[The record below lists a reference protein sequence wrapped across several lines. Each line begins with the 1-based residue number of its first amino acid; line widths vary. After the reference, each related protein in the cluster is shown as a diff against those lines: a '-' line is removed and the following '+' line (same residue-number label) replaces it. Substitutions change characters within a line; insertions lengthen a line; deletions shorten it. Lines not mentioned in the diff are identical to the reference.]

1 MAVFVREPGAIG
13 KAGQA
18 GGEVNTAYIYLIS
31 AVAAVGG
38 LLFGFDTAVING
50 GIVFLKAHFQL
61 TQFQTEIAASSLLFG
76 CIIGAGTA
84 GFLSDRFGRRTVL
97 MLAALLFLFSAVGA
111 ALPRTLS
118 EFIAA
123 RFLGGLAI
131 GIASLLSPLYIA
143 EIAPAAIRGRLVT
156 LNQMAIVT
164 GILCS
169 YIVNW
174 TLADFGPNNWRWM
187 FAVAGV
193 PSLFFLL
200 ALFAV
205 PESPRWLIKHGRY
218 REGLAVLKRIC
229 GIQEA
234 ERQAEE
240 IQTGLEEEQGSLRL
254 LFSAVLRR
262 PLTIAVVLAVLQQ
275 ITGINTILYYG
286 SLIMTEQAGQQSA
299 NVALAANV
307 VIGIVNL
314 LATVIALLIID
325 RAGRKALLLFASAGM
340 GLSLGILGI
349 VFHFWQD
356 PGLLVLVP
364 ILAYV
369 ACFGVGMG
377 AVVWVLMSELFP
389 TRVRGRAMSV
399 ATVSLWMACFLIT
412 LTFLSLVEA
421 ITAAGAF
428 WVYASMCIITLF
440 FVWHFC
446 PETKGKTLEEIEKW
460 WLK

>member
-1 MAVFVREPGAIG
+1 
-13 KAGQA
+13 
-18 GGEVNTAYIYLIS
+18 
-31 AVAAVGG
+31 
-38 LLFGFDTAVING
+38 
-50 GIVFLKAHFQL
+50 
-61 TQFQTEIAASSLLFG
+61 
-76 CIIGAGTA
+76 
-84 GFLSDRFGRRTVL
+84 
-97 MLAALLFLFSAVGA
+97 MLAAVLFLLSAVGA

-118 EFIAA
+118 EFVAA

-143 EIAPAAIRGRLVT
+143 EIAPAHIRGRLVT

-169 YIVNW
+169 YVVNW
-174 TLADFGPNNWRWM
+174 SLADFGPNNWRWM
-187 FAVAGV
+187 FAAAGL
-193 PSLFFLL
+193 PSLLFLL

-205 PESPRWLIKHGRY
+205 PESPRWLIKQGRLK
-218 REGLAVLKRIC
+218 EGLAVLQRIC
-229 GIQEA
+229 GKRQA
-234 ERQAEE
+234 ERQAQE
-240 IQTGLEEEQGSLRL
+240 IKTALEEEEGTWRL

-262 PLTIAVVLAVLQQ
+262 PLMIAVVLAILQQ

-299 NVALAANV
+299 NVALGANV
-307 VIGIVNL
+307 VIGVVNL
-314 LATVIALLIID
+314 LATIVALAIID
-325 RAGRKALLLFASAGM
+325 RVGRKALLLVASAGM

-349 VFHFWQD
+349 VFHFWQN

-364 ILAYV
+364 ILTYV

-399 ATVSLWMACFLIT
+399 ATVSLWIACFLIT

-428 WVYASMCIITLF
+428 WLYASMCVVTLF
-440 FVWHFC
+440 FVRHFC
-446 PETKGKTLEEIEKW
+446 PETKGQTLEEIEKW
-460 WLK
+460 WIK

>member
-1 MAVFVREPGAIG
+1 MAVFVREPGTTG
-13 KAGQA
+13 RAGQA
-18 GGEVNTAYIYLIS
+18 GDELNTGYIYIIS
-31 AVAAVGG
+31 IIAAVGG

-76 CIIGAGTA
+76 CILGAAAA
-84 GFLSDRFGRRTVL
+84 GSLSDRFGRRRIL
-97 MLAALLFLFSAVGA
+97 MLAAVLFLLSAVGA

-118 EFIAA
+118 EFVAA

-143 EIAPAAIRGRLVT
+143 EIAPAHIRGRLVT

-169 YIVNW
+169 YVVNW
-174 TLADFGPNNWRWM
+174 SLADFGPNNWRWM
-187 FAVAGV
+187 FAAAGL
-193 PSLFFLL
+193 PSLLFLL

-205 PESPRWLIKHGRY
+205 PESPRWLIKQGRLK
-218 REGLAVLKRIC
+218 EGLAVLQRIC
-229 GIQEA
+229 GKRQA
-234 ERQAEE
+234 ERQAQE
-240 IQTGLEEEQGSLRL
+240 IKTALEEEEGTWRL

-262 PLTIAVVLAVLQQ
+262 PLMIAVVLAILQQ

-299 NVALAANV
+299 NVALGANV
-307 VIGIVNL
+307 VIGVVNL
-314 LATVIALLIID
+314 LATIVALAIID
-325 RAGRKALLLFASAGM
+325 RVGRKALLLVASAGM

-349 VFHFWQD
+349 VFHFWQN

-364 ILAYV
+364 ILTYV

-399 ATVSLWMACFLIT
+399 ATVSLWIACFLIT

-428 WVYASMCIITLF
+428 WLYASMCVVTLF
-440 FVWHFC
+440 FVRHFC
-446 PETKGKTLEEIEKW
+446 PETKGQTLEEIEKW
-460 WLK
+460 WIK

>member
-1 MAVFVREPGAIG
+1 VAVFVREPGTSG
-13 KAGQA
+13 KAARGA
-18 GGEVNTAYIYLIS
+18 GEFNTRYIYLIS
-31 AVAAVGG
+31 GVAAVGG
-38 LLFGFDTAVING
+38 LLFGYDTAVING

-61 TQFQTEIAASSLLFG
+61 TQFQTEIAASSLLLG
-76 CIIGAGTA
+76 CILGAGAA
-84 GFLSDRFGRRTVL
+84 GFLSDRLGRKRIL
-97 MLAALLFLFSAVGA
+97 MLAAVLFLLSAVGA

-118 EFIAA
+118 EFIVA
-123 RFLGGLAI
+123 RFLGGVAI

-143 EIAPAAIRGRLVT
+143 EIAPADIRGRLVT

-169 YIVNW
+169 YVVNW
-174 TLADFGPNNWRWM
+174 SLADIGVNNWRWM
-187 FAVAGV
+187 FAVAGL
-193 PSLFFLL
+193 PSFLFLL

-205 PESPRWLIKHGRY
+205 PESPRWLIKQGRY
-218 REGLAVLKRIC
+218 KEGLSVLSRIC
-229 GIQEA
+229 GNQEA
-234 ERQAEE
+234 GRQAEE
-240 IQTGLEEEQGSLRL
+240 IKTSLEDEKGSWRL
-254 LFSAVLRR
+254 LFSALLRR
-262 PLTIAVVLAVLQQ
+262 PLLIAVVLAILQQ

-314 LATVIALLIID
+314 LATIVALVIID
-325 RAGRKALLLFASAGM
+325 RVGRKALLLVASAGM

-349 VFHFWQD
+349 VFHYWQA

-389 TRVRGRAMSV
+389 TKVRGRAMSV
-399 ATVSLWMACFLIT
+399 ATVSLWVACFLIT

-428 WVYASMCIITLF
+428 WLYASMCVVTFF

-446 PETKGKTLEEIEKW
+446 PETKGKTLEQIERG